1 MNSRGLLS
9 PMKKGLQA
17 MDFDEEFLT
26 SIWNRTLEAIAQ
38 GAKSILIWGFT
49 PESLG
54 FVRRMND
61 HGVGLLVSGIVDP
74 RTDVQGIQVGNVRV
88 SSPELIPS
96 LSVDTLVI
104 AINQGK
110 ELALTEFSRLDRR
123 TPRVVMAGNRHLE
136 FNDPI
141 FQEIL
146 STCMV
151 SSRAAGYQGM
161 LSHIYQSIVYIASR
175 GLKGSFVEF
184 GVYKAGTT
192 VFMAKTLQ
200 RLSIDA
206 KIYAFDTFSG
216 FPPQRSFLDLY
227 SNQDDQF
234 SDFDA
239 VSEYCSGYPIELIR
253 GDIAESYRQIEGI
266 PLAFSFFDTD
276 NYSPT
281 RMALEMCYEQ
291 TVPGGILA
299 FDHFYC
305 DERWLYTLGE
315 RIAVSEVL
323 TGKGVFN
330 LHGTGIFIKL

>member
-1 MNSRGLLS
+1 
-9 PMKKGLQA
+9 
-17 MDFDEEFLT
+17 MDFDEGFLT
-26 SIWNRTLEAIAQ
+26 SIWNKTLEALAQ

-49 PESLG
+49 PECLS
-54 FVRRMND
+54 FVSRMKD
-61 HGVGLLVSGIVDP
+61 HGVDLLVSGIVDP
-74 RTDVQGIQVGNVRV
+74 RTEVQGIQVGNIRV

-104 AINQGK
+104 AVDQGK
-110 ELALTEFSRLDRR
+110 ELALTEFSRLDQR

-136 FNDPI
+136 FNDPV
-141 FQEIL
+141 FHEIL

-151 SSRAAGYQGM
+151 SSRAACYQGM
-161 LSHIYQSIVYIASR
+161 LSHIYQSIVYIANR

-192 VFMAKTLQ
+192 VFLAKTLKT
-200 RLSIDA
+200 LKIDA

-216 FPPQRSFLDLY
+216 FPPKKSVLDLY
-227 SNQDDQF
+227 SDQHDEF
-234 SDFDA
+234 SDFEA
-239 VSEYCSGYPIELIR
+239 ISAYCSGYSIELIR
-253 GDIAESYRQIEGI
+253 GDIAETYRQIEGI

-281 RMALEMCYEQ
+281 KMALEMCYEQ
-291 TVPGGILA
+291 TVAGGVLA

-315 RIAVSEVL
+315 RIAVTEVMK
-323 TGKGVFN
+323 GKDVFN